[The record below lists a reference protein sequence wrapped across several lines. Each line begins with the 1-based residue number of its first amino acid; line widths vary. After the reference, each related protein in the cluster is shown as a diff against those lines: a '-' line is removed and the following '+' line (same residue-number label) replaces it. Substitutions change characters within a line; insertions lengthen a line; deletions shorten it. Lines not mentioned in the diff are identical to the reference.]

1 VIASL
6 TMIRFGN
13 NHVAVRVRRISPAL
27 FVAALAFVA
36 ACIAGEA
43 SGRGPVITGLPSSD
57 SPTITYRKIFKSSYP
72 EFVEIKLN
80 EGGHGTFDIRQ
91 LDEAASPQPFEIGA
105 ALAGKIFALAAKLHY
120 FQGVD
125 LDIHR
130 RIANLGE
137 KTFRYDKG
145 GETHEVKFNYTL
157 NDSASQL
164 TIIFEGLARQTTDLS
179 DLERTMRYDRLGV
192 NDVLQ
197 QIEQDYINKLFVE
210 PERLLPALDQLAA
223 DDKFIDI
230 ARQRA
235 RLLASRIRGS
245 HQPVSPS

>member
-6 TMIRFGN
+6 AMIRVL
-13 NHVAVRVRRISPAL
+13 HCRVARSAGSILSVLLAAVLGFASPL
-27 FVAALAFVA
+27 FARSHAVTSAPTAIL
-36 ACIAGEA
+36 
-43 SGRGPVITGLPSSD
+43 SSSD
-57 SPTITYRKIFKSSYP
+57 APTITYRKVFKSSYP

-80 EGGHGTFDIRQ
+80 ESGRGTFDMRQ
-91 LDEAASPQPFEIGA
+91 LDEEANPQPFEVNASLA
-105 ALAGKIFALAAKLHY
+105 ARIFALAAKLHN

-125 LDIHR
+125 LDVHR

-137 KTFRYDKG
+137 KTLKYDKG
-145 GETHEVKFNYTL
+145 AETHEVKFNYTL
-157 NDSASQL
+157 DDSAGQL
-164 TIIFEGLARQTTDLS
+164 MAIFEGLARQSTDLA

-197 QIEQDYINKLFVE
+197 QIEQDYNNKQFPE
-210 PERLLPALDQLAA
+210 PERMLPALDQLAA

-235 RLLASRIRGS
+235 RTLAGRIRS
-245 HQPVSPS
+245 R

>member
-1 VIASL
+1 M
-6 TMIRFGN
+6 MIRFGN
-13 NHVAVRVRRISPAL
+13 NRVAVRFLWIFPAL
-27 FVAALAFVA
+27 FVAAFVLVASCVASDAWGRYLAL
-36 ACIAGEA
+36 
-43 SGRGPVITGLPSSD
+43 TGLPPSD

-91 LDEAASPQPFEIGA
+91 LDEAANPQPFEIGA
-105 ALAGKIFALAAKLHY
+105 ALSGKIFALAAKLHN

-125 LDIHR
+125 LDVHR

-157 NDSASQL
+157 DDSAGQL
-164 TIIFEGLARQTTDLS
+164 TVIFEGLSRQATDLS

-192 NDVLQ
+192 NDVLL
-197 QIEQDYINKLFVE
+197 QIEQDYNNKLFPE

-223 DDKFIDI
+223 GDKFIDI

-235 RLLASRIRGS
+235 RSLASRIRGS
-245 HQPVSPS
+245 H